1 MLFIDCYTGEAG
13 SVHDA
18 TVFRRSNICGRIPN
32 INFPDH
38 FHLIGDAAYA
48 AYGHLDNR
56 QLNYNKKLSK
66 TRGVIERSFALLK
79 GSFRRLKLLECIRLD
94 IAVLLILSACI
105 FHNICIT
112 NNDDFNTF
120 IPYFFLNLYN

>member
-1 MLFIDCYTGEAG
+1 MM
-13 SVHDA
+13 S
-18 TVFRRSNICGRIPN
+18 VFRRSNICGRIPN

-38 FHLIGDAAYA
+38 FHLIGDAAYPLLP
-48 AYGHLDNR
+48 YLMVPYRNNGHLDNR

-66 TRGVIERSFALLK
+66 TPVVIERSFALLK